1 MNQEKIG
8 KFIVECRKRKN
19 LTQMQLAEKLNI
31 TDRAISKWERG
42 KGMPD
47 TSIMLDLCK
56 ELGISVNELL
66 SGEMIE
72 MNDYDKKTE
81 ELLLEIKNKT
91 TTYSKTEDLEY
102 ALLISD
108 LNKVIAI
115 EFNKKGEVLSRS
127 SLLLDEEDE
136 VLEEVEYLEIQPI
149 KYKVISTYKTNYT
162 LTRLEQ
168 KKKKYLLKEMDT
180 LYQENNI
187 SKLTFLYEEIFPKD
201 ELSLYDK
208 YLKLKEDIED
218 NYSNNHN
225 KLYDIVR
232 LTYIKK

>member
-1 MNQEKIG
+1 MTYIYDLLLNFTDDERILEFFEWNEKDEIINI
-8 KFIVECRKRKN
+8 KKIPLIRVSNKTMKDFIN
-19 LTQMQLAEKLNI
+19 
-31 TDRAISKWERG
+31 
-42 KGMPD
+42 
-47 TSIMLDLCK
+47 
-56 ELGISVNELL
+56 
-66 SGEMIE
+66 
-72 MNDYDKKTE
+72 KKVKVTE

-102 ALLISD
+102 SLLISD

-187 SKLTFLYEEIFPKD
+187 YKLTFLYEEIFPKD

>member
-1 MNQEKIG
+1 MIYIYDLLLNFTDDERILEFFEWSEKDEIINI
-8 KFIVECRKRKN
+8 KKIPLIRVTNKTMKDFINKKIKVTE
-19 LTQMQLAEKLNI
+19 
-31 TDRAISKWERG
+31 D
-42 KGMPD
+42 
-47 TSIMLDLCK
+47 
-56 ELGISVNELL
+56 LL
-66 SGEMIE
+66 S
-72 MNDYDKKTE
+72 D
-81 ELLLEIKNKT
+81 IKNKT
-91 TTYSKTEDLEY
+91 TTYSKTQDLEY
-102 ALLISD
+102 SILISN

-115 EFNKKGEVLSRS
+115 EFNKNGEVLSRS

-136 VLEEVEYLEIQPI
+136 VLEEVEYLEVQQI
-149 KYKVISTYKTNYT
+149 KYKVLSTYKTNYT

-187 SKLTFLYEEIFPKD
+187 SKLTFLYEELFPTD

-208 YLKLKEDIED
+208 YLKLKEDIEN
-218 NYSNNHN
+218 NYSSNHN

>member
-1 MNQEKIG
+1 MTYIYDLLLNFTDDERILEFFEWNEKDEIINI
-8 KFIVECRKRKN
+8 KKIPLIRVSNKTMKDFIN
-19 LTQMQLAEKLNI
+19 
-31 TDRAISKWERG
+31 
-42 KGMPD
+42 
-47 TSIMLDLCK
+47 
-56 ELGISVNELL
+56 
-66 SGEMIE
+66 
-72 MNDYDKKTE
+72 KKIKVTE

-102 ALLISD
+102 SLLISD

>member
-1 MNQEKIG
+1 MIYIYDLLLNFTDDERILEFFEWSEKDEIINI
-8 KFIVECRKRKN
+8 KKIPLIRVTNKTMKDFIN
-19 LTQMQLAEKLNI
+19 
-31 TDRAISKWERG
+31 
-42 KGMPD
+42 
-47 TSIMLDLCK
+47 
-56 ELGISVNELL
+56 
-66 SGEMIE
+66 
-72 MNDYDKKTE
+72 KKIKVTE
-81 ELLLEIKNKT
+81 ELLSDIKNKT
-91 TTYSKTEDLEY
+91 TTYSKTQDLEY
-102 ALLISD
+102 SILISN

-115 EFNKKGEVLSRS
+115 EFNKNGEVLSRS

-136 VLEEVEYLEIQPI
+136 VLEEVEYLEVQQI
-149 KYKVISTYKTNYT
+149 KYKVLSTYKTNYT

-187 SKLTFLYEEIFPKD
+187 SKLTFLYEELFPKD

-208 YLKLKEDIED
+208 YLKLKEDIEN
-218 NYSNNHN
+218 NYSSNHN

>member
-1 MNQEKIG
+1 MTYIYDLLLNFTDDERILEFFEWIEKDEIFNIN
-8 KFIVECRKRKN
+8 KIVK
-19 LTQMQLAEKLNI
+19 
-31 TDRAISKWERG
+31 
-42 KGMPD
+42 
-47 TSIMLDLCK
+47 
-56 ELGISVNELL
+56 V
-66 SGEMIE
+66 
-72 MNDYDKKTE
+72 TE

-102 ALLISD
+102 SLLISD

>member
-1 MNQEKIG
+1 MTYIYDLLLNFTDDERILEFFEWNEKDEIINI
-8 KFIVECRKRKN
+8 KKIPLIRVSNKTMKDFIN
-19 LTQMQLAEKLNI
+19 
-31 TDRAISKWERG
+31 
-42 KGMPD
+42 
-47 TSIMLDLCK
+47 
-56 ELGISVNELL
+56 
-66 SGEMIE
+66 
-72 MNDYDKKTE
+72 KKVKVTE

-102 ALLISD
+102 SLLISD

-149 KYKVISTYKTNYT
+149 KYKVISTYITNYT

>member
-1 MNQEKIG
+1 MTYIYDLLLNFTDDERILEFFEWNEKDEIINI
-8 KFIVECRKRKN
+8 KKIPLIRVSNKTMKDFIN
-19 LTQMQLAEKLNI
+19 
-31 TDRAISKWERG
+31 
-42 KGMPD
+42 
-47 TSIMLDLCK
+47 
-56 ELGISVNELL
+56 
-66 SGEMIE
+66 
-72 MNDYDKKTE
+72 KKVKVTE

-102 ALLISD
+102 SLLISD

>member
-1 MNQEKIG
+1 MTYIYDLLLNFTDDERILEFFEWNEKDEIINI
-8 KFIVECRKRKN
+8 KKIPLIRVSNKTMKDFIN
-19 LTQMQLAEKLNI
+19 
-31 TDRAISKWERG
+31 
-42 KGMPD
+42 
-47 TSIMLDLCK
+47 
-56 ELGISVNELL
+56 
-66 SGEMIE
+66 
-72 MNDYDKKTE
+72 KKVKVTE

-102 ALLISD
+102 SLLISD

-136 VLEEVEYLEIQPI
+136 VLEEVEYLEIHPS

>member
-1 MNQEKIG
+1 MTYIYDLLLNFTDDERILEFFEWNEKDEIINI
-8 KFIVECRKRKN
+8 KKIPLIRVSNKTMKDFIN
-19 LTQMQLAEKLNI
+19 
-31 TDRAISKWERG
+31 
-42 KGMPD
+42 
-47 TSIMLDLCK
+47 
-56 ELGISVNELL
+56 
-66 SGEMIE
+66 
-72 MNDYDKKTE
+72 KKVKVTE

-102 ALLISD
+102 SLLISD

-187 SKLTFLYEEIFPKD
+187 SKLTLLYEEIFPKD

>member
-1 MNQEKIG
+1 MTYIYDLLLNFTDDERILEFFEWNEKDEIINI
-8 KFIVECRKRKN
+8 KKIPLIRVSNKTMKDFIN
-19 LTQMQLAEKLNI
+19 
-31 TDRAISKWERG
+31 
-42 KGMPD
+42 
-47 TSIMLDLCK
+47 
-56 ELGISVNELL
+56 
-66 SGEMIE
+66 
-72 MNDYDKKTE
+72 KKVKVTE

>member
-1 MNQEKIG
+1 MTYIYDLLLNFTDDERILEFFEWNEKDEIINI
-8 KFIVECRKRKN
+8 KKIPLIRVSNKTMKDFIN
-19 LTQMQLAEKLNI
+19 
-31 TDRAISKWERG
+31 
-42 KGMPD
+42 
-47 TSIMLDLCK
+47 
-56 ELGISVNELL
+56 
-66 SGEMIE
+66 
-72 MNDYDKKTE
+72 KKVKVTE

-225 KLYDIVR
+225 KLYDIIR

>member
-1 MNQEKIG
+1 MKD
-8 KFIVECRKRKN
+8 FIN
-19 LTQMQLAEKLNI
+19 
-31 TDRAISKWERG
+31 
-42 KGMPD
+42 
-47 TSIMLDLCK
+47 
-56 ELGISVNELL
+56 
-66 SGEMIE
+66 
-72 MNDYDKKTE
+72 KKVKVTE

-102 ALLISD
+102 SLLISD

>member
-1 MNQEKIG
+1 MIYIYDLLLNFTDDERILEFFEWSEKDEIINI
-8 KFIVECRKRKN
+8 KKIPLIRVTNKTMKDFINKKIKVTE
-19 LTQMQLAEKLNI
+19 
-31 TDRAISKWERG
+31 D
-42 KGMPD
+42 
-47 TSIMLDLCK
+47 
-56 ELGISVNELL
+56 LL
-66 SGEMIE
+66 S
-72 MNDYDKKTE
+72 N
-81 ELLLEIKNKT
+81 IKNKT
-91 TTYSKTEDLEY
+91 TTYSKTQDLEY
-102 ALLISD
+102 SILISN

-115 EFNKKGEVLSRS
+115 EFNKNGEVLSRS

-136 VLEEVEYLEIQPI
+136 VLEEVEYLEVQEI
-149 KYKVISTYKTNYT
+149 KYKVLSTYKTNYT

-187 SKLTFLYEEIFPKD
+187 SKLTFLYEELFPKD

-208 YLKLKEDIED
+208 YLKLKEDIEN
-218 NYSNNHN
+218 NYSSNHN

>member
-1 MNQEKIG
+1 MTYIYDLLLNFTDDERILEFFEWNEKDEIINI
-8 KFIVECRKRKN
+8 KKIPLIRVSNKTMKDFINK
-19 LTQMQLAEKLNI
+19 KL
-31 TDRAISKWERG
+31 K
-42 KGMPD
+42 
-47 TSIMLDLCK
+47 L
-56 ELGISVNELL
+56 
-66 SGEMIE
+66 
-72 MNDYDKKTE
+72 TE

-102 ALLISD
+102 SLLISD